1 MDAVTASRKSAV
13 PPGEWKLRGQVAACT
28 LLLNDLG
35 LLGYS
40 GHVAARV
47 PGRDAMIIQSRDQPR
62 AKLAHDDLLVCDL
75 DGKLLEGPPG
85 VRPPSEIFLHT
96 EIFRA
101 RPDVNAVAH
110 FHHDRTTVFTMV
122 EGAALKLIKNHA
134 IRWKSG
140 IPVHPEPGHVNTPAR
155 GRALAATLG
164 AAHGLLIRA
173 HGQVI
178 TAESVP
184 GVLVDCVTFIENAEA
199 MILAS
204 QLGRVLPLTE
214 AEIADFSASLTR
226 DHFVNKAWTYYVTL
240 GRNRGVLPADW
251 ELATIETGSPATS

>member
-1 MDAVTASRKSAV
+1 MDAVAATSNRAAQ
-13 PPGEWKLRGQVAACT
+13 PGEWTLRGQVAACT

-40 GHVAARV
+40 GHVAARI
-47 PGRDAMIIQSRDQPR
+47 PGREALIIQSRDQPR
-62 AKLAHDDLLVCDL
+62 AKLAHDDLLICDF
-75 DGKLLEGPPG
+75 DGKLLDGPGG

-122 EGAALKLIKNHA
+122 EDVRLKLIKNHA
-134 IRWKSG
+134 IRWKNG
-140 IPVHPEPGHVNTPAR
+140 IPIHPEPGHVNTPAR
-155 GRALAATLG
+155 GRALTATLG
-164 AAHGLLIRA
+164 AAHALLIRA

-178 TAESVP
+178 AAESVP
-184 GVLVDCVTFIENAEA
+184 GVLVDSVTFIENAEA

-204 QLGRVLPLTE
+204 QLGPVLPLTD
-214 AEIADFSASLTR
+214 AEIADFSGSLTR

-240 GRNRGVLPADW
+240 GRNWGVLPMDW
-251 ELATIETGSPATS
+251 EL

>member
-1 MDAVTASRKSAV
+1 MNAVTAKKEILPQAD
-13 PPGEWKLRGQVAACT
+13 EWRLRGQVAACT

-40 GHVAARV
+40 GHVAARI
-47 PGRDAMIIQSRDQPR
+47 PGRDAIIIQSRDQPR
-62 AKLAHDDLLVCDL
+62 AKLAHDDLLICDL
-75 DGKLLEGPPG
+75 DGKLLEGSAG

-96 EIFRA
+96 EIMRA

-122 EGAALKLIKNHA
+122 EGITLKLIKNHA
-134 IRWKSG
+134 IRWRNG
-140 IPVHPEPGHVNTPAR
+140 IPIHPEPGHVNSPAH

-164 AAHGLLIRA
+164 AAHALLIRA

-184 GVLVDCVTFIENAEA
+184 AVLVDSATFIENAEA
-199 MILAS
+199 MILAT
-204 QLGRVLPLTE
+204 QLANQSSRVLPLSET
-214 AEIADFSASLTR
+214 EIADFSASLDR
-226 DHFVNKAWTYYVTL
+226 DHFVHKAWSYYLTL
-240 GRNRGVLPADW
+240 GRTRGVLPKEWD
-251 ELATIETGSPATS
+251 L

>member
-1 MDAVTASRKSAV
+1 MDAVTATREKAAQA
-13 PPGEWKLRGQVAACT
+13 GDWKLRGQVAACT

-40 GHVAARV
+40 GHVAARI
-47 PGRDAMIIQSRDQPR
+47 PGRDAMVIQSRDQPR
-62 AKLAHDDLLVCDL
+62 ASLAHDDLLICDF
-75 DGKLLEGPPG
+75 DGKLLDGPG
-85 VRPPSEIFLHT
+85 DVRPPSEIFLHT

-110 FHHDRTTVFTMV
+110 FHHDCATVFTMV
-122 EGAALKLIKNHA
+122 EGVTLELIKNHA
-134 IRWKSG
+134 VRWKGG

-164 AAHGLLIRA
+164 AAHALLIRA

-178 TAESVP
+178 AAESVP
-184 GVLVDCVTFIENAEA
+184 AVLVDSVTFIENAEA

-204 QLGRVLPLTE
+204 QLGHVLPLTE

-240 GRNRGVLPADW
+240 GRTRGVLPKDW
-251 ELATIETGSPATS
+251 EL

>member
-1 MDAVTASRKSAV
+1 MSSETR
-13 PPGEWKLRGQVAACT
+13 LRQQVAAGT

-40 GHVAARV
+40 GHVCARI
-47 PGRDAMIIQSRDQPR
+47 PGREAIIIQSRDLPR
-62 AKLAHDDLLVCDL
+62 SKLGPDDLLICDF
-75 DGKLLEGPPG
+75 DGKLLQGPPG

-96 EIFRA
+96 EILRA

-110 FHHDRTTVFTMV
+110 FHHDRTTAFTMV

-134 IRWKSG
+134 IRWAGG

-155 GRALAATLG
+155 GQALAVTLG
-164 AAHGLLIRA
+164 GAHALLIRA
-173 HGQVI
+173 HGQVV

-184 GVLVDCVTFIENAEA
+184 AVLVDCATFIENAEA

-204 QLGRVLPLTE
+204 QLGRVLPLTD
-214 AEIADFSASLTR
+214 AEIADFRSSLNR
-226 DHFVNKAWTYYVTL
+226 DHFVHKAWTYYVTL
-240 GRNRGVLPADW
+240 GRTRGVLPEAW
-251 ELATIETGSPATS
+251 EI

>member
-1 MDAVTASRKSAV
+1 MNAV
-13 PPGEWKLRGQVAACT
+13 PAKKEILPHADEWKLRGQVAACT

-40 GHVAARV
+40 GHVAARI
-47 PGRDAMIIQSRDQPR
+47 PGRDAIIIQSRDQPR
-62 AKLAHDDLLVCDL
+62 AKLAHDDLLICDL
-75 DGKLLEGPPG
+75 DGKLLEGPAG

-96 EIFRA
+96 EIMRA

-122 EGAALKLIKNHA
+122 EGATLKLIKNHA
-134 IRWKSG
+134 IRWRNG

-164 AAHGLLIRA
+164 AAHALLIRA

-178 TAESVP
+178 AAESVP
-184 GVLVDCVTFIENAEA
+184 ALLVDSVTFVENAEA
-199 MILAS
+199 MILAT
-204 QLGRVLPLTE
+204 QLGRVLPLGE
-214 AEIADFSASLTR
+214 AEIADFSASLDR
-226 DHFVNKAWTYYVTL
+226 DHFVHKAWSYYLTL
-240 GRNRGVLPADW
+240 GRGRGVLPQGW
-251 ELATIETGSPATS
+251 EL

>member
-1 MDAVTASRKSAV
+1 MNAVTAKKEILPQAD
-13 PPGEWKLRGQVAACT
+13 EWKLRGQVAACT

-40 GHVAARV
+40 GHVAARI
-47 PGRDAMIIQSRDQPR
+47 PGRDAIIIQSRDQPR
-62 AKLAHDDLLVCDL
+62 AKLAHDDLLICDF

-96 EIFRA
+96 EIMRA
-101 RPDVNAVAH
+101 RPDINAVAH

-122 EGAALKLIKNHA
+122 EGITLKLIKNHA
-134 IRWKSG
+134 IRWRNG
-140 IPVHPEPGHVNTPAR
+140 IPIHPEPGHVNTPAR
-155 GRALAATLG
+155 GRALVATLG
-164 AAHGLLIRA
+164 AAHALLIRA

-184 GVLVDCVTFIENAEA
+184 AVLVDSATFIENAEA

-204 QLGRVLPLTE
+204 QLGRVLPLSE
-214 AEIADFSASLTR
+214 AEIADFSASLGR
-226 DHFVNKAWTYYVTL
+226 DHFVHKAWTYYVTL
-240 GRNRGVLPADW
+240 GRGRGVLPKEWD
-251 ELATIETGSPATS
+251 L